1 MCTRHTSRSDACER
15 PYGLRLTSHPIPRAG
30 GASEQKRGRSVR
42 AFGKDRA
49 PETKA
54 PARSITA
61 AVPTPLGPPVG
72 CHPTPSDGI
81 AHANRSTGS
90 SVGKGLTPKPCRLF
104 FSGIAISRFRFPCP
118 PTPAATGPGHS
129 AVRRGPRATPQ
140 ELRSAKLDHRATTY
154 PLLLSVD
161 ARRRRP
167 KEGGAPEPSRRVLK
181 DPSLP

>member
-1 MCTRHTSRSDACER
+1 MPLQQYHAQPMLQVRSHRMRWC
-15 PYGLRLTSHPIPRAG
+15 GRLTLGQVIFEVATVRLYFHCST
-30 GASEQKRGRSVR
+30 SEV
-42 AFGKDRA
+42 
-49 PETKA
+49 
-54 PARSITA
+54 
-61 AVPTPLGPPVG
+61 LG
-72 CHPTPSDGI
+72 I
-81 AHANRSTGS
+81 
-90 SVGKGLTPKPCRLF
+90 LTPKPCRLF

-129 AVRRGPRATPQ
+129 AVRRGPRATPR

-181 DPSLP
+181 DPSSR

>member
-1 MCTRHTSRSDACER
+1 MCRRCEDKLRRCPQPTSVNSMTGPPGLVARRLTTCRVMAGLRVEGRPWKVSRHAWSRRRVDLQRDWDHVYYMCTRHTSRPDACER

-30 GASEQKRGRSVR
+30 SASEQKRGRSVR

-81 AHANRSTGS
+81 AYA
-90 SVGKGLTPKPCRLF
+90 
-104 FSGIAISRFRFPCP
+104 
-118 PTPAATGPGHS
+118 
-129 AVRRGPRATPQ
+129 
-140 ELRSAKLDHRATTY
+140 
-154 PLLLSVD
+154 LLSVRRL
-161 ARRRRP
+161 ARER
-167 KEGGAPEPSRRVLK
+167 G
-181 DPSLP
+181 